1 MDVTIEKKLQDL
13 WKVQQID
20 SRIDAIRA
28 VMGEL
33 PMEVA
38 DLEDEIA
45 GLETRVEH
53 IQGEVAELKSE
64 ISNKKNAIKDFQALV
79 EK

>member
-45 GLETRVEH
+45 GLQTRVDH
-53 IQGEVAELKSE
+53 IQGEMSELKSCK
-64 ISNKKNAIKDFQALV
+64 ILIMIIQQLGLRDV
-79 EK
+79 Y